1 MAWATVCSPGSRR
14 SWSSRHSSRLLA
26 PTPAGSR
33 DWRTST
39 PRSRSS
45 AGTPA
50 VRSPARSSG
59 SNRPSSSSN
68 PAKYRHT
75 ASNSGDRPRRAN
87 CSSSKN
93 AKDSVGDS
101 PRPQSPSWAVC
112 PVQGVSPSQGTWL
125 AKASHVSCPC
135 PCPGSASSSTGFSN
149 ASSLRYAPSSSVFI
163 CNISMDCSSPGDSFK
178 TCASSI
184 PWVSSVAIPLPAH
197 GSHSA
202 VTSHVC
208 RRLSYPASFSAKN
221 NTSTW

>member
-26 PTPAGSR
+26 PITRRLQGLENLHPPLQKLCRHACCPQPRQVLRVQPSVIVQQPRQIPAHRQQFGRQTPPGQLFLQQKR
-33 DWRTST
+33 QGLR
-39 PRSRSS
+39 RRL
-45 AGTPA
+45 
-50 VRSPARSSG
+50 SPAPVPFLGSLSG
-59 SNRPSSSSN
+59 
-68 PAKYRHT
+68 
-75 ASNSGDRPRRAN
+75 PRGVAQPGHLAG
-87 CSSSKN
+87 K
-93 AKDSVGDS
+93 GL
-101 PRPQSPSWAVC
+101 PRILP
-112 PVQGVSPSQGTWL
+112 L
-125 AKASHVSCPC
+125 
-135 PCPGSASSSTGFSN
+135 PGSASSSTGFSN

-184 PWVSSVAIPLPAH
+184 PWVSSIAIPLPAH

-221 NTSTW
+221 STSTW